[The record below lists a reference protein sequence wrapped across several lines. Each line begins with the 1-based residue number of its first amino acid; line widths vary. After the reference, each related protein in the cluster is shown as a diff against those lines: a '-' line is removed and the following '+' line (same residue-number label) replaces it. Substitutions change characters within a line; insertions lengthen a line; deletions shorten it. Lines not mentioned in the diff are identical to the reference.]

1 VTILPSPAPGLRE
14 RKRLAAMRLAQR
26 RAVELFTERGFD
38 AVTVQDVADAS
49 DVSAVSLYRW
59 FGTKERLVL
68 WDEYDPTIFAAIA
81 DRLPGQPPLEAV
93 RDALVAE
100 LDRLYDAEHELVL
113 ARTKLIYREPAL
125 LAATTDDMKAMQA
138 ALAALFG
145 EAGTG
150 GALEREVLAVS
161 CVGVLVTAIDHWQR
175 ENGATPLATHIIAG
189 FDVLRG
195 LTWTS

>member
-1 VTILPSPAPGLRE
+1 MTIKTPGTGLAE
-14 RKRLAAMRLAQR
+14 RKRLAGMRAAQR
-26 RAVELFTERGFD
+26 RAVELFTEHGFD
-38 AVTVQDVADAS
+38 AVTVQEVADAA

-68 WDEYDPTIFAAIA
+68 WDEYDPPLFRAIG
-81 DRLPGQPPLEAV
+81 DRLASQAPLEAV

-125 LAATTDDMKAMQA
+125 LAATMEDMQA
-138 ALAALFG
+138 LQGALAELFQ
-145 EAGTG
+145 EWVG
-150 GALEREVLAVS
+150 GALEGEVLAVT

-175 ENGATPLATHIIAG
+175 EDGATSLATHIVAG

-195 LTWTS
+195 LTWTG

>member
-1 VTILPSPAPGLRE
+1 MTIHTPPATLHE
-14 RKRLAAMRLAQR
+14 RKRLAGMRVAQL

-38 AVTVQDVADAS
+38 AVTVQEVADAS
-49 DVSAVSLYRW
+49 AVSVVSLYRW

-68 WDEYDPTIFAAIA
+68 WDEYDPAIFAAIA
-81 DRLPGQPPLEAV
+81 ERLPAQPPLEAV

-100 LDRLYDAEHELVL
+100 LDRLYDAERELVL

-125 LAATTDDMKAMQA
+125 LAATMEDMKAMQA
-138 ALAALFG
+138 ALAELFQG
-145 EAGTG
+145 AGVTG
-150 GALEREVLAVS
+150 AMERDVLAVT

-175 ENGATPLATHIIAG
+175 EDGATSLATHIVAG

-195 LTWTS
+195 LTWTR

>member
-1 VTILPSPAPGLRE
+1 MPPATGLRE
-14 RKRLAAMRLAQR
+14 RKRLAAMRVAQL

-68 WDEYDPTIFAAIA
+68 WDEYDPAIFAAIG
-81 DRLPGQPPLEAV
+81 DRLPAQPPLEAV

-100 LDRLYDAEHELVL
+100 LDGLYDAEQELVL

-125 LAATTDDMKAMQA
+125 LAATVDDMQAMQA
-138 ALAALFG
+138 ALADLFL
-145 EAGTG
+145 EAGAG
-150 GALEREVLAVS
+150 GALEREVLAVT

-175 ENGATPLATHIIAG
+175 EDGARSLATHIVAG
-189 FDVLRG
+189 FDVLRE
-195 LTWTS
+195 LTWTR

>member
-1 VTILPSPAPGLRE
+1 VTIKLSSHSGLRE

-26 RAVELFTERGFD
+26 RAVELFTERGFG

-49 DVSAVSLYRW
+49 NVAVVSLYRW

-68 WDEYDPTIFAAIA
+68 WDDYDPAIFAAIGE
-81 DRLPGQPPLEAV
+81 RLPAQPPLEAV
-93 RDALVAE
+93 RDALVVE

-125 LAATTDDMKAMQA
+125 LAATLDDMQA
-138 ALAALFG
+138 TQTALADLFL
-145 EAGTG
+145 EAGG
-150 GALEREVLAVS
+150 SALEREVLAVT
-161 CVGVLVTAIDHWQR
+161 CVGVLVTAIDYWQR
-175 ENGATPLATHIIAG
+175 EDGATPLATHIVAG

-195 LTWTS
+195 VTWTR